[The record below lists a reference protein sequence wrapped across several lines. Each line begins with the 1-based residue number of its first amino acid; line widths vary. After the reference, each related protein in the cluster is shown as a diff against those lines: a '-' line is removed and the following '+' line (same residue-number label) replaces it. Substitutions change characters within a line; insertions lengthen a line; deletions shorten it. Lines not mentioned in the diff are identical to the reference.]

1 MPLVTAIIPA
11 YNGASRY
18 LDQAIESV
26 LAQTCH
32 DLELIVVDDAS
43 TDETSRVVLR
53 YPQARYLRRSTN
65 GGQAAARN
73 DGARLATGVFL
84 AFLDQDDLW
93 KTTFLEETV
102 PILQCHANAAVV
114 HCDGYQ
120 VNEAGEILEYDGAMK
135 HTRSI
140 TQMLRG
146 GHDVATSGSLFR
158 KASFDAVG
166 GYDDHLF
173 VWEDIDLA
181 IRLFQQYE
189 ILHHPHPLYS
199 HRLYAHN
206 ASRDIPSERAL
217 IGRQRFMEKHSA
229 SCKPHTPEAQALK
242 LDWAQY
248 FGDLGKSHLKMGQI
262 RDARLA
268 FWRAVRYHPFN
279 HKTILRLLRSYLP
292 RIRAMQTALPRS
304 AP

>member
-1 MPLVTAIIPA
+1 MPLVTTIIPA

-18 LDQAIESV
+18 LDQAIQSV
-26 LAQTCH
+26 LAQTYH
-32 DLELIVVDDAS
+32 DRELIVVDDAS
-43 TDETSRVVLR
+43 TDDTARVVMR
-53 YPQARYLRRSTN
+53 YPQARYARRETN

-93 KTTFLEETV
+93 KPTFLEETV
-102 PILQCHANAAVV
+102 PILQCHTNAAVV

-120 VNEAGEILEYDGAMK
+120 VNEAGEVLEYDDAMK

-158 KASFDAVG
+158 KGCFDAVG
-166 GYDDHLF
+166 GYDDQLF
-173 VWEDIDLA
+173 LWEDIDLA
-181 IRLFQQYE
+181 IRLFQHYE
-189 ILHHPHPLYS
+189 ILHHPRPLYC

-217 IGRQRFMEKHSA
+217 IGRRRFMEKHSA
-229 SCKPHTPEAQALK
+229 SCKLHTPEAQALY

-248 FGDLGKSHLKMGQI
+248 YGDLGKFHLKTGQI

-268 FWRAVRYHPFN
+268 FLRAVQYQPLN
-279 HKTILRLLRSYLP
+279 HKAILRLLRSYLP
-292 RIRAMQTALPRS
+292 QILRTQAASPYSTP
-304 AP
+304 

>member
-1 MPLVTAIIPA
+1 MPLVTTIIPA

-18 LDQAIESV
+18 LDQAIQSV
-26 LAQTCH
+26 LAQTCR
-32 DLELIVVDDAS
+32 DLELIVVDDGS
-43 TDETSRVVLR
+43 TDETERVVLR
-53 YPQARYLRRSTN
+53 YPQARYVRRATN

-93 KTTFLEETV
+93 KPTFLEETV
-102 PILQCHANAAVV
+102 SILQSHANAAVV
-114 HCDGYQ
+114 HCDGHQ

-140 TQMLRG
+140 TQILRG

-166 GYDDHLF
+166 GYDDQLF

-189 ILHHPHPLYS
+189 IFHHPHPLYS

-206 ASRDIPSERAL
+206 ASREIPSERAL
-217 IGRQRFMEKHSA
+217 IGRRRFMEKHSA

-268 FWRAVRYHPFN
+268 FWRAVQYQPFN
-279 HKTILRLLRSYLP
+279 HKAILRLLRSYLS

>member
-43 TDETSRVVLR
+43 KDETSRVVLR

-166 GYDDHLF
+166 GYDDQLF

-189 ILHHPHPLYS
+189 IFHHPHPLYS
-199 HRLYAHN
+199 HRLYANN

-217 IGRQRFMEKHSA
+217 IGRRRFMEKHSA

-279 HKTILRLLRSYLP
+279 HKTILRLLRSYLL
-292 RIRAMQTALPRS
+292 RVRAMQTALPRS

>member
-1 MPLVTAIIPA
+1 
-11 YNGASRY
+11 
-18 LDQAIESV
+18 
-26 LAQTCH
+26 
-32 DLELIVVDDAS
+32 
-43 TDETSRVVLR
+43 
-53 YPQARYLRRSTN
+53 
-65 GGQAAARN
+65 
-73 DGARLATGVFL
+73 
-84 AFLDQDDLW
+84 
-93 KTTFLEETV
+93 
-102 PILQCHANAAVV
+102 VV

-166 GYDDHLF
+166 GYDDQLF
-173 VWEDIDLA
+173 LWEDIDLA

-217 IGRQRFMEKHSA
+217 TGRRRFMEKHSA
-229 SCKPHTPEAQALK
+229 SCKPHTPEAQALN

-248 FGDLGKSHLKMGQI
+248 FGDLGKSHLMLGQI

-279 HKTILRLLRSYLP
+279 HKAILRLLRSYLP
-292 RIRAMQTALPRS
+292 RFRTMQTASPRS